1 MSGECNSPPC
11 LTAVSCSIGMTGK
24 GGGQARAGIFSR
36 GLKAVMSHVAAQVS
50 PLRLTLSISVPAVK
64 GTLRFRL
71 PAPPSDRLWLGF
83 VDRPEVEVVSEPS
96 IGEMKIPHNPIATW
110 LLDRVKRVILESLML
125 PQSTDVRMAFMTAD
139 ENDLQPQEEPP
150 AAWAP
155 QPSTLARSFSV
166 DSVSADEADALPPGA
181 TGHVRAQSE
190 VEPWPGAASFL
201 PPVVD
206 ISGSGHP
213 LVIAR
218 SKSEPGLPV
227 ESMAGREE
235 GEERSEG
242 GRGEGK
248 ADVPNERAPPP
259 GDSAREERG
268 TPLLETE
275 SGAVFELG
283 PPPDSGSHPDPPPI
297 AVRERSSSVGVTRGQ
312 PKGDDDAVR
321 AAIEDSSLP
330 CPQGGGGVMGLGR
343 LVGSRVMERL
353 RDKEKRDA
361 IEAQAKRALGF
372 LRIGGGSMRERE

>member
-1 MSGECNSPPC
+1 MG
-11 LTAVSCSIGMTGK
+11 LAGK

-139 ENDLQPQEEPP
+139 ENDLQLQEEPP
-150 AAWAP
+150 ASWAP
-155 QPSTLARSFSV
+155 QPSDLAQSFSV
-166 DSVSADEADALPPGA
+166 DSIQALSSSGDESDTLPAGA
-181 TGHVRAQSE
+181 TVHVRAQSE
-190 VEPWPGAASFL
+190 VELWPGA
-201 PPVVD
+201 VEMDVG
-206 ISGSGHP
+206 GSGQP
-213 LVIAR
+213 SVFAR
-218 SKSEPGLPV
+218 SKSEPGLLAVAGQEGPV
-227 ESMAGREE
+227 ESTAGREE
-235 GEERSEG
+235 GEERLEG
-242 GRGEGK
+242 GGGERE
-248 ADVPNERAPPP
+248 ADAPLP
-259 GDSAREERG
+259 GDSVRE
-268 TPLLETE
+268 E
-275 SGAVFELG
+275 SGAYFDLG
-283 PPPDSGSHPDPPPI
+283 LSPDPPPI
-297 AVRERSSSVGVTRGQ
+297 AMRERSSNRGQTKYGLRGQ
-312 PKGDDDAVR
+312 PEGDDDAVR
-321 AAIEDSSLP
+321 AALEDSSLP
-330 CPQGGGGVMGLGR
+330 CPQGRGGVMGLGR